1 MTEPVRD
8 RHSEVTAA
16 RQRRRLLLRLVGEAI
31 GPFWPVLLASLLCM
45 AIVAA
50 MTAASVVLMK
60 PMVDKVFVERDGS
73 LLWLVGG
80 AVAGT
85 FILKSLASYGQDV
98 LLAYVGQSVITRMQ
112 ARLFRHLI
120 SQDITLFQSRH
131 SATLVS
137 HFTYDCNA
145 MRSSV
150 SNALVGIGRDS
161 LSVIFLVAVMIHQD
175 WVLSMVALIVTPLT
189 LLPLQALTKRM
200 RRVSSGIQTEMG
212 TLNATL
218 SQSFQGIRI
227 IKSFGMEAYESNR
240 VERVVDRLLRLNLR
254 GARAGAAVQP
264 IIDAFGGLAV
274 AAVIIYSGQRVIDGL
289 TDPATFFV
297 FIGAVV
303 SAYQPVRA
311 LGKVMPNLQDGLAA
325 AERVYALLD
334 EQPVLID
341 RPGAMSLPR
350 EPASI
355 EFESVGFAY
364 EDGKE
369 ALDGVSF
376 TAAAGKVTA
385 LVGPSGAGKSTIF
398 SLIPRFYDPQS
409 GAIRIGGV
417 DVRDV
422 TLASLRDALAIVGQD
437 IMLFDDTILA
447 NIRYGRLSASDDE
460 VYEAARA
467 AAADAFIRDLPEG
480 YETLVGERGLRLS
493 GGQRQRLAIARA
505 LLKDAPILLLDE
517 ATSALDS
524 ESERLIH
531 EALAR
536 LMQGRTT
543 LVIAHHLSTIQHADA
558 IHVMEHG
565 KIVESGLHDDLLLR
579 SGGLYAKL
587 HALQFA
593 GEIAG

>member
-8 RHSEVTAA
+8 RHSEVAVA

-31 GPFWPVLLASLLCM
+31 GPFWLALLASLLCM
-45 AIVAA
+45 ATVAA

-60 PMVDKVFVERDGS
+60 PMVDKVFVQRDGS
-73 LLWLVGG
+73 LLWLVGS

-85 FILKSLASYGQDV
+85 FILKSAASYGQDV

-120 SQDITLFQSRH
+120 GQDIALFQSRH

-175 WVLSMVALIVTPLT
+175 WMLSMVAFIVTPLT
-189 LLPLQALTKRM
+189 LLPLQVLTKRM

-218 SQSFQGIRI
+218 AQSFQGIRI
-227 IKSFGMEAYESNR
+227 IKSFGMEEYESNR
-240 VERVVDRLLRLNLR
+240 VERVVVRLLRLNLR

-341 RPGAMSLPR
+341 RPGAALLPR
-350 EPASI
+350 QTAAIS
-355 EFESVGFAY
+355 FEQVRFAY

-398 SLIPRFYDPQS
+398 SLLPRFYDPQS
-409 GAIRIGGV
+409 GVIRIGGL
-417 DVRDV
+417 DVKDV
-422 TLASLRDALAIVGQD
+422 TLVSLRDALAIVGQD

-447 NIRYGRLSASDDE
+447 NIRYGRLSASDEE

-467 AAADAFIRDLPEG
+467 AAADAFIRDLPDG
-480 YETLVGERGLRLS
+480 YDTLVGERGLRLS

-524 ESERLIH
+524 ESERLIQ

-558 IHVMEHG
+558 IHVMENG
-565 KIVESGLHDDLLLR
+565 KIVESGGHDDLLQR

-587 HALQFA
+587 HALQFS
-593 GEIAG
+593 GEIAS

>member
-1 MTEPVRD
+1 
-8 RHSEVTAA
+8 
-16 RQRRRLLLRLVGEAI
+16 LLLRLVGEAI
-31 GPFWPVLLASLLCM
+31 GPFWLALLASLLCM
-45 AIVAA
+45 ATVAA

-60 PMVDKVFVERDGS
+60 PMVDKVFVQRDGS
-73 LLWLVGG
+73 LLWLVGS

-85 FILKSLASYGQDV
+85 FILKSAASYGQDV

-120 SQDITLFQSRH
+120 GQDIALFQSRH

-175 WVLSMVALIVTPLT
+175 WMLSMVAFIVTPLT
-189 LLPLQALTKRM
+189 LLPLQVLTKRM

-218 SQSFQGIRI
+218 AQSFQGIRI
-227 IKSFGMEAYESNR
+227 IKSFGMEEYESNR
-240 VERVVDRLLRLNLR
+240 VERVVVRLLRLNLR

-341 RPGAMSLPR
+341 RPGAALLPR
-350 EPASI
+350 QTAAIS
-355 EFESVGFAY
+355 FEQVRFAY

-398 SLIPRFYDPQS
+398 SLLPRFYDPQS
-409 GAIRIGGV
+409 GVIRIGGL
-417 DVRDV
+417 DVKDV
-422 TLASLRDALAIVGQD
+422 TLVSLRDALAIVGQD

-447 NIRYGRLSASDDE
+447 NIRYGRLSASDEE

-467 AAADAFIRDLPEG
+467 AAADAFIRDLPDG
-480 YETLVGERGLRLS
+480 YDTLVGERGLRLS

-524 ESERLIH
+524 ESERLIQ

-558 IHVMEHG
+558 IHVMENG
-565 KIVESGLHDDLLLR
+565 KIVESGGHDDLLQR

-587 HALQFA
+587 HALQFS
-593 GEIAG
+593 GEIAS